1 MFAHERQRRIQRLVE
16 DLGRIHVTDLAGR
29 FSVSEQT
36 IRKDLLTLESERRLV
51 RVHGGAVPIERGHAE
66 PAFDLRRRVAAGAKR
81 SIGAMAA
88 EIIEDGQ
95 TIAFDAS
102 TTALE
107 VALRLR
113 DIGAWR
119 QLTVVTNGI
128 RIAQDLAGQAG
139 ITVLMPGGRLRW
151 EAMSLV
157 GPWGG
162 PFFDRVNLNHAFVGA
177 AGLSAQAGLTD
188 ATEDE
193 AQIKRAMVAGAAQVT
208 AIIDR
213 SKWGRVALATFCPL
227 SRVDRIVTDAPA
239 PLELAA
245 AAARA
250 GITLLEAGADLHRER
265 TAPTRMRVGIRR

>member
-1 MFAHERQRRIQRLVE
+1 MFAHERQRRIQHLVD
-16 DLGRIHVTDLAGR
+16 DLGRIHVTELAGR
-29 FSVSEQT
+29 FAVSEQT
-36 IRKDLLTLESERRLV
+36 IRKDLLTLEAERRLV
-51 RVHGGAVPIERGHAE
+51 RVHGGAIPVERGHAE
-66 PAFDLRRRVAAGAKR
+66 PAFDLRRRVGARAKR
-81 SIGAMAA
+81 AIGASAA
-88 EIIEDGQ
+88 QIVEDGQ

-107 VALRLR
+107 VALSLR

-128 RIAQDLAGQAG
+128 RIAQELAGQTG

-157 GPWGG
+157 GPWGDA
-162 PFFDRVNLNHAFVGA
+162 FFDRINLNHAFVGA
-177 AGLSAQAGLTD
+177 AGCNAQAGLTD

-193 AQIKRAMVAGAAQVT
+193 AQIKRAMVAGAAEVS
-208 AIIDR
+208 AVIDR

-239 PLELAA
+239 PPDLAA
-245 AAARA
+245 AAAWA
-250 GITLLEAGADLHRER
+250 GIRLLEAGDPRPRER
-265 TAPTRMRVGIRR
+265 TSPTRIGVGIGR